1 MEERAMYSLKQAVT
15 EDPEDAVRWHQI
27 PGANGDQEHGK
38 PRGIGVLWL
47 LAVETEYPSL
57 LEAYGFNEI

>member
-1 MEERAMYSLKQAVT
+1 MSVPLTLSWYGSPQ
-15 EDPEDAVRWHQI
+15 
-27 PGANGDQEHGK
+27 DQEHGK